1 MDCLKQT
8 EHNEKSS
15 QKRSYKRQYVLI
27 AATLII
33 GVPLIG
39 VALAAY
45 FTLYVPQFQ
54 AAEYIAKSQPLFETI
69 AKQVPVIKENTFL
82 DRNTQYHS
90 REDARDDVISDIG
103 ELEVILGDVEQAQIE
118 IEQLALTEKIIP
130 LNSELQSYL
139 IEAERVISL
148 NLEDQVF
155 SKKIIDAYGDD
166 LDPEINVYLEM
177 YYSGGERTP
186 FITQTKIVANL
197 AEDALSRINNL
208 ELPENIDPFTYEIR
222 IESLQDIRDTQ
233 LRLNEYYR
241 LSQYDLVGPEAEAM
255 TERTEARNEHGPD
268 QTRNREARFH
278 DRVPEIR
285 AVLGSLL
292 AARVGGSRRV
302 AWASD
307 SLPVSPIGGTR
318 ANKFAH
324 ATQRNPS
331 PEPCRSPRV
340 SGRCRRQVD
349 RGTSLAMDVPS
360 STTRRT
366 SSPSDLRSLSRF
378 SQSLCCLPCACQAPV
393 GSSVHASTTPT
404 TSVSMSWIR
413 RSMVCLTHTG
423 VPGGN

>member
-1 MDCLKQT
+1 MDGLKQT
-8 EHNEKSS
+8 EHDEKSS
-15 QKRSYKRQYVLI
+15 QKRSSKRQYVLI

-90 REDARDDVISDIG
+90 REDARDDAISDIG

-255 TERTEARNEHGPD
+255 TERTEARNE
-268 QTRNREARFH
+268 Q
-278 DRVPEIR
+278 IR
-285 AVLGSLL
+285 
-292 AARVGGSRRV
+292 
-302 AWASD
+302 
-307 SLPVSPIGGTR
+307 
-318 ANKFAH
+318 KH
-324 ATQRNPS
+324 
-331 PEPCRSPRV
+331 
-340 SGRCRRQVD
+340 
-349 RGTSLAMDVPS
+349 S
-360 STTRRT
+360 SEFVEE
-366 SSPSDLRSLSRF
+366 SVIAQGFRSLEK
-378 SQSLCCLPCACQAPV
+378 QANE
-393 GSSVHASTTPT
+393 
-404 TSVSMSWIR
+404 
-413 RSMVCLTHTG
+413 LK
-423 VPGGN
+423 NLYNKLEK